1 MFEQRV
7 DKCLQM
13 LAGVIDSGRPNAF
26 KCAFPGRKSSGT
38 WRLEYAP
45 KGFGGAHSGRHLYNM
60 NGGNVNEV
68 DYFFMRRENME
79 QKPSEDTIILRLP
92 NRENRLP
99 DVTLYVRDQESTVLN
114 EALDNL
120 PWTFLSWSIH
130 RGLRDLLVAFSKE
143 RMDRYRDCLAKTL
156 SLAVLN
162 MPEKLNAR
170 GWDPQFVRHEMAGM
184 ASSAVLAGQG
194 NSGDAVRVV
203 TDIAAILWDGDAST
217 LDETHFW
224 RQKTPEPCSAILS
237 PMAVVAL
244 VKCFV
249 LEWSL
254 DLDYQM
260 YHDLPLELY
269 LG

>member
-13 LAGVIDSGRPNAF
+13 LAGVIDSGTSNAF
-26 KCAFPGRKSSGT
+26 KCAFPGRKSAGK
-38 WRLEYAP
+38 WRLEHAP

-68 DYFFMRRENME
+68 DYFFMRPEDTE
-79 QKPSEDTIILRLP
+79 QKLSEDTVILHLP
-92 NRENRLP
+92 NKENGVL
-99 DVTLYVRDQESTVLN
+99 DVILYVRDRESTVLN
-114 EALDNL
+114 KALDNL

-130 RGLRDLLVAFSKE
+130 RGLRDILVAFSRE
-143 RMDRYRDCLAKTL
+143 RMDRYRNSLAKTL

-162 MPEKLNAR
+162 MSEKFEAR
-170 GWDPQFVRHEMAGM
+170 GWNSQFVRDEMADM
-184 ASSAVLAGQG
+184 ASSAVLAGRG

-203 TDIAAILWDGDAST
+203 TDIAAVMWDGDASA

-224 RQKTPEPCSAILS
+224 RQKIPEPCSPNLS
-237 PMAVVAL
+237 PRTVIAL

-260 YHDLPLELY
+260 YHDFPMELY